1 MSSQVDVGASECVGA
16 NVKLGL
22 GDGYGTHP
30 WSGLPAPGS
39 VHENPATP
47 QSYYTCVLS
56 THVQ

>member
-39 VHENPATP
+39 AHENPATP
-47 QSYYTCVLS
+47 QSYVLS